1 MSDVAYLSMSDAAYL
16 YSAILL
22 LALCVVLCRT
32 GYLVFGR
39 YFPLPPKLRSALR
52 YAPLAALV
60 AIIVPDVLPWSAQTG
75 PQFDLRVL
83 AVGVSVLVFLA
94 TRNGL
99 LVILSGM
106 FALWSLRGLLLLF

>member
-1 MSDVAYLSMSDAAYL
+1 MGDTAYL

-22 LALCVVLCRT
+22 LALCVVVCRT
-32 GYLVFGR
+32 GCLVFGH

-60 AIIVPDVLPWSAQTG
+60 AIIVPDVLPWNVQSG
-75 PQFDLRVL
+75 PQFDLKFL
-83 AVGVSVLVFLA
+83 AAGVAVLVFLA

-99 LVILSGM
+99 FVILSGM
-106 FALWSLRGLLLLF
+106 LALWSLRGLLLLF

>member
-1 MSDVAYLSMSDAAYL
+1 MSDTVYL

-32 GYLVFGR
+32 GYLVFGH

-52 YAPLAALV
+52 FAPLAALA
-60 AIIVPDVLPWSAQTG
+60 AIIVPDVLPWTAQTG
-75 PQFDLRVL
+75 PQFDLRFL

-94 TRNGL
+94 TRNAL
-99 LVILSGM
+99 LVILSGIL
-106 FALWSLRGLLLLF
+106 ALWSLRGLLLLY

>member
-1 MSDVAYLSMSDAAYL
+1 MGDTQYVYI
-16 YSAILL
+16 AILL
-22 LALCVVLCRT
+22 LALCVVICRT
-32 GYLVFGR
+32 SYLVFGH

-60 AIIVPDVLPWSAQTG
+60 AIVVPDVLPWTPQGG
-75 PQFDLRVL
+75 PQFTLKFL
-83 AVGVSVLVFLA
+83 AAGVSVLVFVA

-106 FALWSLRGLLLLF
+106 LALWSLRGILLLF